1 MSMNLKKILI
11 GTPLSEEHL
20 EHQKIGKAK
29 ALAVLS
35 SDALSS
41 VAYATE
47 EILIPLMAFSVAAI
61 SWSLPIA
68 LAIVLLII
76 MITLSYRQT
85 ISAYPNGG
93 GAYTV
98 AKENLGTKAGLV
110 AGAALLIDYVLTVAV
125 SVAAGIENIG
135 SAFPFIY
142 AHREIFCILIIFILT
157 IVNLRG
163 IKDSSTI
170 FAFPTYFFIFSFILM
185 IAFGLYK
192 VALGES
198 PTPPDLIIHE
208 AYPVIPYFLLM
219 KAFASG
225 CSALTGIEAISN
237 GVQLFKKPHAKNAK
251 KTMLWMSAILGFL
264 FLGLSVLAHYYQIT
278 PKEDETVV
286 STIASSV
293 FGKSTVFYFLVQ
305 SSTALILILAA
316 NTSYAD
322 FPRLSSLMAK
332 DGYLPRQLASLGDRL
347 VFSNGILG
355 LGLCASLL
363 IFLFGG
369 ETHHLI
375 PLYAVGVFLSFTLS
389 QLGMVIHHFKIKEPG
404 WIQSGTINAIGAI
417 VTGVVLVII
426 ASTKF
431 TSGAWMAILLIPYMA
446 FAFSRIRS
454 HYNITAKQLG
464 KQSSTFVPGEIDH
477 ITVIPISGLHPGAMD
492 AIAYAKTISTNITL
506 CYVDVN
512 KTATEEMI
520 LKCKNVVPSIK
531 LEILPSPYRSIISPM
546 IEYIDKLRN
555 ESPHRLIT
563 VIIPEFI
570 TSKWYHNFLHN
581 QTALWLMAFLR
592 NKKRVIVTSIRYHLE

>member
-1 MSMNLKKILI
+1 
-11 GTPLSEEHL
+11 
-20 EHQKIGKAK
+20 
-29 ALAVLS
+29 
-35 SDALSS
+35 SS

-404 WIQSGTINAIGAI
+404 W
-417 VTGVVLVII
+417 
-426 ASTKF
+426 
-431 TSGAWMAILLIPYMA
+431 
-446 FAFSRIRS
+446 
-454 HYNITAKQLG
+454 
-464 KQSSTFVPGEIDH
+464 
-477 ITVIPISGLHPGAMD
+477 
-492 AIAYAKTISTNITL
+492 
-506 CYVDVN
+506 
-512 KTATEEMI
+512 
-520 LKCKNVVPSIK
+520 
-531 LEILPSPYRSIISPM
+531 
-546 IEYIDKLRN
+546 
-555 ESPHRLIT
+555 
-563 VIIPEFI
+563 
-570 TSKWYHNFLHN
+570 
-581 QTALWLMAFLR
+581 
-592 NKKRVIVTSIRYHLE
+592 